1 MELLDR
7 YLKAVKLWLPS
18 EQKQDI
24 IAELSEDLHSQIED
38 KESELGR
45 PLNDAEV
52 DAILKKLGPPMLVA
66 QRYLPPRYLIG
77 PALFPTYSMV
87 LRLSWMFIYTPWLL
101 IVIGLKIL
109 AASGGAHTGAAASGM
124 FEPFFRSLFIQF
136 AVITGVFTAIERTH
150 ANAEFLKN
158 WNPRK
163 QLKVRDPNRIPR
175 SSSISELSWYVM
187 LLLWWVN
194 VLRLPRLPAISGISI
209 TMAPAV
215 SHLYWPILVLIV
227 CQGIIACVNA
237 IRAQWNSK
245 RAAIRGIV
253 DGLSFLVVGYFL
265 LIWVQGGT
273 LVAVTGARLSSAQIA
288 AAQRGITYGWS
299 VVLLIWAAASYA
311 ARTVQDLRRAT
322 GKLPIRNWALRMLV
336 GD

>member
-7 YLKAVKLWLPS
+7 YLKAVKFWLPS
-18 EQKQDI
+18 DQRQDI

-38 KESELGR
+38 KESELGH

-52 DAILKKLGPPMLVA
+52 EAILKKVGPPMLVA

-101 IVIGLKIL
+101 IVIGLKIF
-109 AASGGAHTGAAASGM
+109 ASFGTAHAGAAATGL

-136 AVITGVFTAIERTH
+136 AVVSGVFALIERTH
-150 ANAEFLKN
+150 VNAEFLNN

-163 QLKVRDPNRIPR
+163 QLKVRDPNRITR
-175 SSSISELSWYVM
+175 TSSISELSWYVM

-194 VLRLPRLPAISGISI
+194 VLRLPRLPAISGVSI

-215 SHLYWPILVLIV
+215 LRLYWPILVLILF
-227 CQGIIACVNA
+227 QGIIDCVNVF
-237 IRAQWNSK
+237 RPQWNPR
-245 RAAIRGIV
+245 RAALRGIV

-265 LIWVQGGT
+265 LIWAQGGT
-273 LVAVTGARLSSAQIA
+273 LVAITGAKLSSSEIA

-311 ARTVQDLRRAT
+311 ARTVQDARRAAS
-322 GKLPIRNWALRMLV
+322 KPPIHNWALRMLV

>member
-1 MELLDR
+1 MEILDR
-7 YLKAVKLWLPS
+7 YLKAVKCWLPS
-18 EQKQDI
+18 EQRQDI

-45 PLNDAEV
+45 PLDNAEV
-52 DAILKKLGPPMLVA
+52 DAILKKLGPPLLVA

-109 AASGGAHTGAAASGM
+109 AASGGAHTGAVASGM

-150 ANAEFLKN
+150 ANAEFLKT

-163 QLKVRDPNRIPR
+163 QLKVRDPNRITR
-175 SSSISELSWYVM
+175 TSSISELAWYAV

-194 VLRLPRLPAISGISI
+194 VLRIPISGVNIS
-209 TMAPAV
+209 MAPAV
-215 SHLYWPILVLIV
+215 SRLYWPILFLIV
-227 CQGIIACVNA
+227 CQAIIDCVNVF
-237 IRAQWNSK
+237 RPHWNPR
-245 RAAIRGIV
+245 RAAIRGVV
-253 DGLSFLVVGYFL
+253 DGMSFLVIGYFL
-265 LIWVQGGT
+265 LIWARGGT
-273 LVAVTGARLSSAQIA
+273 LVTVSGAMLSSAEIA
-288 AAQRGITYGWS
+288 AAQKAITYGWS
-299 VVLLIWAAASYA
+299 VVLLIWAAVSYA
-311 ARTVQDLRRAT
+311 ARTFQDARRAAS
-322 GKLPIRNWALRMLV
+322 KPPIRNWAMRMLA

>member
-7 YLKAVKLWLPS
+7 YLKAVKFWLPS

-38 KESELGR
+38 KESDLGR

-52 DAILKKLGPPMLVA
+52 DAILKKVGPPMLVA

-87 LRLSWMFIYTPWLL
+87 LRFSWLCIYGPWLI
-101 IVIGLKIL
+101 IVIGLKIF
-109 AASGGAHTGAAASGM
+109 ASFGTAHAGAAATGM
-124 FEPFFRSLFIQF
+124 FEPFFRSLLIQF
-136 AVITGVFTAIERTH
+136 AIVSGVFALIERTQ

-163 QLKVRDPNRIPR
+163 QLKVRDPHRIPR
-175 SSSISELSWYVM
+175 SSSINELAWYIM

-194 VLRLPRLPAISGISI
+194 VLRLPAISGVNV
-209 TMAPAV
+209 TMAPV
-215 SHLYWPILVLIV
+215 VLRLYWPILVLIV
-227 CQGIIACVNA
+227 CHGIIDCVNTF
-237 IRAQWNSK
+237 RPQWNPW
-245 RAAIRGIV
+245 RAALRGIV

-265 LIWVQGGT
+265 LIWVRGGT
-273 LVAVTGARLSSAQIA
+273 LVAVTGAKLSSAEIA
-288 AAQRGITYGWS
+288 AAQKGITYGWS

-311 ARTVQDLRRAT
+311 ARTLQDARRAAS
-322 GKLPIRNWALRMLV
+322 KPPIHNWALRMLV

>member
-1 MELLDR
+1 MEILDR
-7 YLKAVKLWLPS
+7 YLKAVKFWLPS
-18 EQKQDI
+18 EQRQDI

-45 PLNDAEV
+45 PLNSAEV

-77 PALFPTYSMV
+77 PALFPMYWFV
-87 LRLSWMFIYTPWLL
+87 LRLGWLCIYGPWLI

-109 AASGGAHTGAAASGM
+109 ASFGAAHTGAAATGM

-136 AVITGVFTAIERTH
+136 AVITGVFVAIERTH

-163 QLKVRDPNRIPR
+163 QLKVRDPNRVPR
-175 SSSISELSWYVM
+175 SSSISELAWYMM

-194 VLRLPRLPAISGISI
+194 VLRLPAIPGVNI

-215 SHLYWPILVLIV
+215 SRLYWPILVLIV
-227 CQGIIACVNA
+227 CQGIIDCVNA
-237 IRAQWNSK
+237 VRPQWNPQ
-245 RAAIRGIV
+245 RAALRGIV
-253 DGLSFLVVGYFL
+253 DGLSFLVVAYFL
-265 LIWVQGGT
+265 LIWVRGGT
-273 LVAVTGARLSSAQIA
+273 LVAVTGAKLSSAEIA
-288 AAQRGITYGWS
+288 AAQKGITYGWS
-299 VVLLIWAAASYA
+299 VVLLIWAAVSYA
-311 ARTVQDLRRAT
+311 ARTVQDARRAAS
-322 GKLPIRNWALRMLV
+322 KPPVVNWALRLLV

>member
-1 MELLDR
+1 VDLIDR
-7 YLKAVKLWLPS
+7 YLQAVKFWLPS

-24 IAELSEDLHSQIED
+24 AAELSEDLHSQIED

-52 DAILKKLGPPMLVA
+52 DAILKKVGPPMVVA

-77 PALFPTYSMV
+77 PALFPTYWMV
-87 LRLSWMFIYTPWLL
+87 LRLSWLCIYGPWLV
-101 IVIGLKIL
+101 IVIGLKIF
-109 AASGGAHTGAAASGM
+109 ASFGDAHAGAPATGM

-136 AVITGVFTAIERTH
+136 AVVSGVFALIERTH

-163 QLKVRDPNRIPR
+163 QLKVRDPNRVPR
-175 SSSISELSWYVM
+175 SSSITELTWYVM

-194 VLRLPRLPAISGISI
+194 VLRLPAISGVNI

-215 SHLYWPILVLIV
+215 LRLYWPILVLIV
-227 CQGIIACVNA
+227 CQGTIACVNA
-237 IRAQWNSK
+237 FRPQWSPH
-245 RAAIRGIV
+245 RAAFRGLI
-253 DGLSFLVVGYFL
+253 DGLSFLAVGYFL

-273 LVAVTGARLSSAQIA
+273 LVTVTGAKLSSAEIT
-288 AAQRGITYGWS
+288 AAQKGITYGWS

-311 ARTVQDLRRAT
+311 ARTLQDARRAAS
-322 GKLPIRNWALRMLV
+322 KAPIRNWALRLLV

>member
-1 MELLDR
+1 MEILDR
-7 YLKAVKLWLPS
+7 YLKAVKFWLPS

-52 DAILKKLGPPMLVA
+52 DAFLKKLGPPMLVA

-77 PALFPTYSMV
+77 PALFPMYWFV
-87 LRLSWMFIYTPWLL
+87 LRLGWLCIYGPWLI

-109 AASGGAHTGAAASGM
+109 ASFGAAHTGAVATGM

-136 AVITGVFTAIERTH
+136 AVITGVFVAIERTH
-150 ANAEFLKN
+150 AKAAWLND

-163 QLKVRDPNRIPR
+163 QLKVRDPNRVPR
-175 SSSISELSWYVM
+175 SSSISELAWYVM

-194 VLRLPRLPAISGISI
+194 VLRLPAIPGVSI

-215 SHLYWPILVLIV
+215 LRLYWPILVLIL
-227 CQGIIACVNA
+227 CQGIIDCVNA
-237 IRAQWNSK
+237 LRPQWNPR
-245 RAAIRGIV
+245 RAALRGIV

-265 LIWVQGGT
+265 LIWIRGGT
-273 LVAVTGARLSSAQIA
+273 LVAVTGAKLSSADIA
-288 AAQRGITYGWS
+288 AAQKAITYGWS
-299 VVLLIWAAASYA
+299 VVLLIWAAVSYA
-311 ARTVQDLRRAT
+311 ARTVQDARRAAR
-322 GKLPIRNWALRMLV
+322 KPPIHNWALRLLV